1 MTDLLEA
8 TKPKGIARTSI
19 AKKQLMAVSGIL
31 LFGFIVAHMAGNLK
45 FFTGE
50 GHFDEYAEF
59 LRRIGDPI
67 LGHAWA
73 LWILRTMLLAAVVIH
88 IWAAVSLTRQSR
100 AARPIPYAH
109 TKMVQANYAS
119 RTMRWGG
126 VIIFLFIIYHL
137 LHMTVGTVHPNFN
150 QGAVYDNSIAAF
162 QVWYVTLAYLVAI
175 ASVALHLYHGVWS
188 MVQTL
193 GGNSPR
199 TDRGLKAFSKTIAVV
214 IFVGFMSVP
223 LAVLFGYGH

>member
-1 MTDLLEA
+1 MTDLLVPTNA
-8 TKPKGIARTSI
+8 KAVTRTSV
-19 AKKQLMAVSGIL
+19 AKKQTMAVTGL
-31 LFGFIVAHMAGNLK
+31 VLFGFVVAHMAGNLK

-50 GHFDEYAEF
+50 SHFDEYAEF

-73 LWILRTMLLAAVVIH
+73 LWILRAGLLVSVVLH

-100 AARPIPYAH
+100 AARPVPYAQPK
-109 TKMVQANYAS
+109 TVQANYAS

-126 VIIFLFIIYHL
+126 IIILLFVIYHL
-137 LHMTVGTVHPNFN
+137 LHMTVGTVHPDFHE
-150 QGAVYDNSIAAF
+150 GRVYDNSVAAF
-162 QVWYVTLAYLVAI
+162 QVWYVTLAYVVAVG
-175 ASVALHLYHGVWS
+175 AVSLHLYHGVWS

-193 GGNSPR
+193 GANNAR
-199 TDRGLKAFSKTIAVV
+199 IDARLRAVSKTVALV
-214 IFVGFMSVP
+214 IFVGFVSVP